1 MTESGPMV
9 IIGAGLAGDAA
20 AGALREAGYTGQIVL
35 IGDEAHRPYDR
46 PPLSKAALQSADAR
60 VFLRDEAWYADNQ
73 VTLTLGD
80 RVEAIDRAGKTIR
93 LASGASI
100 AYDKLLIATGTRV
113 RTLPEIEGA
122 PVPVRYLRTLDDAAA
137 LRGDMG
143 PGKRIVF
150 IGAGVIGLE
159 AAASAASLGCK
170 VTVIEGLDRA
180 MARCLT
186 PSLSAF
192 MHQVHHAKG
201 VELIL
206 DAKITGVT
214 PAGDGAAAVEL
225 ADGRRVLADAIV
237 AGVGVIPNTEL
248 AEAAGLE
255 VSDGIVVDAH
265 ARTSDPDIFAAGD
278 VARFPRRDGSLG
290 RVEQWRH
297 AIDHAVAAAHA
308 MLGQPSDYR
317 EEAWF
322 WSDQFD
328 LNIQVTGRPSAA
340 QEVVRGEM
348 GEAGFIVFHLDDGRI
363 VGATSVNQPRFR
375 KPIGELVSARAA
387 IDPTVLADPGTDLKA
402 LAKSLPP
409 LI

>member
-1 MTESGPMV
+1 MTASGPMV

-20 AGALREAGYTGQIVL
+20 AGALREGGYTGQIVL

-46 PPLSKAALQSADAR
+46 PPLSKAALQSPDAR
-60 VFLRDEAWYADNQ
+60 VFLRDEAWYAENG
-73 VTLTLGD
+73 VLLTLGD
-80 RVEAIDRAGKTIR
+80 RAEAIDRAGKTVR
-93 LASGASI
+93 LSSGSSI
-100 AYDKLLIATGTRV
+100 AYDKLLLATGTRV
-113 RTLPEIEGA
+113 RTLAELESA
-122 PVPVRYLRTLDDAAA
+122 PAPVRYLRTLDDAAT

-143 PGKRIVF
+143 PGRRIVF

-192 MHQVHHAKG
+192 MHQVHQARG

-206 DAKITGVT
+206 DAKLVGVS
-214 PAGDGAAAVEL
+214 AVDGAAAVEL
-225 ADGRRVLADAIV
+225 ADGRRIMADAIV
-237 AGVGVIPNTEL
+237 AGVGVTPNCEL
-248 AEAAGLE
+248 AVEAGLE
-255 VSDGIVVDAH
+255 VQDGIVVDAH

-278 VARFPRRDGSLG
+278 VARFPCREGGLG

-297 AIDHAVAAAHA
+297 AIDHGVAAAKA
-308 MLGQPSDYR
+308 MLGEPVDYR

-328 LNIQVTGRPSAA
+328 LNIQVTGRPAA
-340 QEVVRGEM
+340 SQEVVRGEM
-348 GEAGFIVFHLDDGRI
+348 GESGFIVFHLEGGRL

-375 KPIGELVSARAA
+375 KPIGELVAA
-387 IDPTVLADPGTDLKA
+387 QAVIDPAVLADPDSDLKA
-402 LAKSLPP
+402 LAKALAAERA
-409 LI
+409 

>member
-1 MTESGPMV
+1 MTASGPMV

-20 AGALREAGYTGQIVL
+20 CGALREGGYTGQIVL

-60 VFLRDEAWYADNQ
+60 VFLRDEAWYADNG
-73 VTLTLGD
+73 VLLTLGD
-80 RVEAIDRAGKTIR
+80 RVEAIDRAGKMVR
-93 LASGASI
+93 LSSGSSI

-113 RTLPEIEGA
+113 RTLPELEGA

-137 LRGDMG
+137 LRGDIG
-143 PGKRIVF
+143 PDRRIVF

-159 AAASAASLGCK
+159 AAASAATLGCK
-170 VTVIEGLDRA
+170 VTVIEGLERA

-206 DAKITGVT
+206 DARVTGVA
-214 PAGDGAAAVEL
+214 PADGAAIVEL
-225 ADGRRVLADAIV
+225 ADGRRVAADTIV
-237 AGVGVIPNTEL
+237 AGVGVIPNVEL
-248 AEAAGLE
+248 AVEAGLE
-255 VSDGIVVDAH
+255 VQDGIIVDAH

-278 VARFPRRDGSLG
+278 VARFPCRDGSLA

-308 MLGQPSDYR
+308 MLGQPSAYR

-328 LNIQVTGRPSAA
+328 LNIQVTGRPSAS

-348 GEAGFIVFHLDDGRI
+348 GEAGFIVFHLEDGRL

-375 KPIGELVSARAA
+375 KPIGELVSAQAQIDAA
-387 IDPTVLADPGTDLKA
+387 VLADPETDLKA
-402 LAKSLPP
+402 LARSMVQ
-409 LI
+409 